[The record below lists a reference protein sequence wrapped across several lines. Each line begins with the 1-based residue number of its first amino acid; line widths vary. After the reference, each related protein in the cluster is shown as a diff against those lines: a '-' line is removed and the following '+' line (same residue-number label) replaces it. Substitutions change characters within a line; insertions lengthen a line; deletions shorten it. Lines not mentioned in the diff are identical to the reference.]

1 MPRAASEK
9 TSKKAKASPAA
20 GAGSKKKSSPYNVYM
35 KSELA
40 RLKEKNPE
48 MSHKERFKMA
58 ATSWADSSENPKNQK

>member
-9 TSKKAKASPAA
+9 TSKKVKAPSAA
-20 GAGSKKKSSPYNVYM
+20 TGSKKKSSPYNIYM

-48 MSHKERFKMA
+48 MSHKERFKTA
-58 ATSWADSSENPKNQK
+58 ATSWADSPENPKNQK